1 MAGLSNPT
9 AGTPIV
15 EQVALFETEKAL
27 GSSKLAVRN
36 LEHQSDNLVISRS
49 LARYG
54 GVYPLVKDGGF
65 QLRVDYKGAPQ
76 NPQKNKLFI
85 TYVGGLRRLIVG
97 KGGMR
102 VQV

>member
-1 MAGLSNPT
+1 M
-9 AGTPIV
+9 
-15 EQVALFETEKAL
+15 Q
-27 GSSKLAVRN
+27 VRN
-36 LEHQSDNLVISRS
+36 LDFQSENLVIARS

-65 QLRVDYKGAPQ
+65 QLRVDYKNSPQ

-97 KGGMR
+97 KGGIS
-102 VQV
+102 VQI